1 MCLLANLLCFHVS
14 SASPET
20 LAATHACLPAVLL
33 DHGSQQ
39 DIEAYHYTVSGNT
52 PPPPRL
58 LCVLCRGDQR
68 PGGLV
73 QHLFACSVCGVC
85 RFSADVPAEILPKKE
100 AVVIRALLPTAACH
114 CHVYGASTLFTFG
127 WYDEGECALTYWL

>member
-39 DIEAYHYTVSGNT
+39 DIEAYHYTVSGN
-52 PPPPRL
+52 PPPPPASCVCCAEETNARVAWFSIFSLAVCVASAVFQLMYLRKFFQRKKL
-58 LCVLCRGDQR
+58 L
-68 PGGLV
+68 
-73 QHLFACSVCGVC
+73 
-85 RFSADVPAEILPKKE
+85 
-100 AVVIRALLPTAACH
+100 
-114 CHVYGASTLFTFG
+114 
-127 WYDEGECALTYWL
+127 